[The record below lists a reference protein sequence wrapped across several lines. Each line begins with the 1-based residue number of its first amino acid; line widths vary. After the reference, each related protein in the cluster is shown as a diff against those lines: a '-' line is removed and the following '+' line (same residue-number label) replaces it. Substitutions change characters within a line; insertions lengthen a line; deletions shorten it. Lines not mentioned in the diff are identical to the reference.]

1 MTDKKM
7 IEKIEN
13 LVLEDPDSRTEEPPT
28 TFAGEKSFSCDDTA
42 TSSHPHDELVVQKI
56 GDAVGDAEQSLGS
69 LDFES
74 KAMAGCDDS
83 LDFEEQ
89 HNADTEPTMK
99 LEFVNSNGTLTM
111 HVTSESKECTQ
122 SERITPKT
130 RRRVVNS
137 DGSACSI
144 TPQRNKSTP
153 TGKQRNTVNRLSPS
167 IMMSPQQPRDQK
179 PLMDLRS
186 IIQKHEKKREKPTI
200 QPYEKVDFYGSLS
213 AIPFLS
219 KKTATV
225 SEKNAIVAKSE
236 TTLSTDKSETSA
248 STLGTEERESP
259 VPDKP
264 KLPSREEITV
274 TAEYDESQFEL
285 WKSMSALDSMHDS
298 AQRPQEMLPL
308 RPGMRPK
315 KFESPRKPRGVRAFS
330 RPEEWLNRP
339 EMKSPS
345 KSYRIGERKKDPPM
359 TNSDILVMEPESP
372 GNID

>member
-1 MTDKKM
+1 
-7 IEKIEN
+7 
-13 LVLEDPDSRTEEPPT
+13 
-28 TFAGEKSFSCDDTA
+28 
-42 TSSHPHDELVVQKI
+42 
-56 GDAVGDAEQSLGS
+56 
-69 LDFES
+69 
-74 KAMAGCDDS
+74 
-83 LDFEEQ
+83 
-89 HNADTEPTMK
+89 
-99 LEFVNSNGTLTM
+99 
-111 HVTSESKECTQ
+111 
-122 SERITPKT
+122 
-130 RRRVVNS
+130 
-137 DGSACSI
+137 
-144 TPQRNKSTP
+144 
-153 TGKQRNTVNRLSPS
+153 
-167 IMMSPQQPRDQK
+167 MMSPQQPRDQK